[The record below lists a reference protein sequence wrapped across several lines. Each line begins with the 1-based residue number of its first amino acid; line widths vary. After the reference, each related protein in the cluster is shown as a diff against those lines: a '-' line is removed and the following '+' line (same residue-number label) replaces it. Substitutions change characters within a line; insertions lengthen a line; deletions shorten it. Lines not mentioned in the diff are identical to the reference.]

1 MSVTRFG
8 VSLEEETLEALDR
21 YVEENNFANR
31 SRALRFLIEKH
42 LVEKKWMCD
51 NIVAGVITLVYQHC
65 DDEIIHQSVAIQ
77 NTFHESVKS
86 SQRYRLN
93 EKNQIEVIVIQGASK
108 TLTSLSD
115 RLFSIKGIQHGKLTM
130 SKV

>member
-1 MSVTRFG
+1 MPVTRFG
-8 VSLEEETLEALDR
+8 VSLEEETLEALDQ
-21 YVEENNFANR
+21 YVAENNFANR

-51 NIVAGVITLVYQHC
+51 NIVAGVVTLVYQHV
-65 DDEIIHQSVAIQ
+65 DHEIVRQSAEIQ

-93 EKNQIEVIVIQGASK
+93 EKNQMEVIVIQGASRI
-108 TLTSLSD
+108 LTALSD
-115 RLFSIKGIQHGKLTM
+115 KLFSIKGIQHGKLTM
-130 SKV
+130 SKA